1 MAARTKYARR
11 VKAQKRPSA
20 EMNELL
26 RRSGDLANWDGARA
40 ATRELA
46 KALTESLPIRRGLI
60 YGDIL
65 GNIFQPVNLEQGVT
79 PEFPLDIL
87 APGTEQDFVAYT
99 IPSTGR
105 IPERHVEGDYITVN
119 TFEVASSIDWAL
131 KFSRDAR
138 WDVVGRAMQLLEG
151 GFVLKA
157 NRDGWH
163 TILAAG
169 VGRNLVVYDNAA
181 TAGMFSKRLVTLG
194 KTTMRRKAGGNGT
207 SVGRGRLTDLYM
219 SPEALEDIRSWDTTV
234 IDEITR
240 REIFL
245 AADDEDALP
254 TIFGVRLH
262 GLDELGIGQE
272 LQNYYTGTLGGT
284 FPGAKLELAVG
295 LDLLNA
301 DSFVNPIRSP
311 IEIFEDPTFHRQRR
325 AGMYGWGEH
334 GFGVLDSRR
343 VLLLAV

>member
-1 MAARTKYARR
+1 MARTRIYHRRAKAR
-11 VKAQKRPSA
+11 KKPSP
-20 EMNELL
+20 EMNLLL
-26 RRSGDLANWDGARA
+26 RQSGDLSDWDKARA
-40 ATRELA
+40 ATRELT
-46 KALTESLPIRRGLI
+46 KALTQSLPLRKGII

-65 GNIFQPVNLEQGVT
+65 GNIFQPIDLPAGAA

-87 APGTEQDFVAYT
+87 SPGTEKDYVAYT

-105 IPERHVEGDYITVN
+105 IPERHIEGDYINVTTYEIAN
-119 TFEVASSIDWAL
+119 SIDWAL

-138 WDVVGRAMQLLEG
+138 WDVVGRAMQILEG

-169 VGRNLVVYDNAA
+169 VGRNIVVYDTEA
-181 TAGMFSKRLVTLG
+181 TAGFLSKRLISLA
-194 KTTMRRKAGGNGT
+194 KTTMRRKAGGNST
-207 SVGRGRLTDLYM
+207 SLNRGELTDLFL
-219 SPEALEDIRSWDTTV
+219 SPEALEDIRSWDTTE
-234 IDEITR
+234 IDEFTR

-245 AADDEDALP
+245 AGGRENALP
-254 TIFGVRLH
+254 SVFGVNLH
-262 GLDELGIGQE
+262 DIDELGVGQE

-284 FPGAKLELAVG
+284 FPGSKLELAIG
-295 LDLLNA
+295 LDLLNT

-311 IEIFEDPTFHRQRR
+311 IEVFEDLVFHRQRR
-325 AGMYGWGEH
+325 AGVYGWGEM

-343 VLLLAV
+343 VILLAI

>member
-1 MAARTKYARR
+1 MARKVLYHRR
-11 VKAQKRPSA
+11 AKAKQKPSEA
-20 EMNELL
+20 MNVLL
-26 RRSGDLANWDGARA
+26 KQSGNLNDWDKARA
-40 ATRELA
+40 ATRELT
-46 KALTESLPIRRGLI
+46 KALTESLPLRRGII

-65 GNIFQPVNLEQGVT
+65 GNIFQPVDLAPGAA

-87 APGTEQDFVAYT
+87 VPGTEKDFVAYT

-105 IPERHVEGDYITVN
+105 IPERHIEGDYVMVT
-119 TFEVASSIDWAL
+119 TYEVASSIDWAL

-138 WDVVGRAMQLLEG
+138 WDVVGRAMQILES

-163 TILAAG
+163 TLLLAGKDRNIL
-169 VGRNLVVYDNAA
+169 VYDDAA
-181 TAGMFSKRLVTLG
+181 TAGFFSKRLINLAQQ
-194 KTTMRRKAGGNGT
+194 TMRRKAGGNST
-207 SVGRGRLTDLYM
+207 SVGRGELTDLYL
-219 SPEALEDIRSWDTTV
+219 SPEALGDIRSWTTTE
-234 IDEITR
+234 IDEFTR

-245 AADDEDALP
+245 SGRPENPLP
-254 TIFGVRLH
+254 TIYGVQLH
-262 GLDELGIGQE
+262 DIDELGIGQE
-272 LQNYYTGTLGGT
+272 LQNYYVTNLGGT
-284 FPGAKLELAVG
+284 FTGSKVELAIG
-295 LDLLNA
+295 LDLTNT

-343 VLLLAV
+343 VLLLAL